1 LVFGLLGSAV
11 RHLADRT
18 FFAYFRSEIQ
28 NCDPMNNIKID
39 LEHIFGFIP
48 EESLNSLQPEIDHHY
63 ASLWQKTGAGNDF
76 LGWMDLPSAF
86 DKDLFRRME
95 EDAARLR
102 ENSEI
107 FVVIGIGGSYLGAR
121 AVIEALGHQFYD
133 LMENRK
139 YPYIIYAGHNLGED
153 YHAELLELLD
163 KKDYSLAVIS
173 KSGTTTEPAIAFRI
187 LKNHLEKKYGKA
199 EARKRIIA
207 VTDKARGALKTLSDS
222 EGYPTYVV
230 PDDVGGRYSVLTPV
244 GLLPIAMAGFD
255 IRKLVEGAAEMESY
269 SRQAK
274 TIADNPV
281 MTYAAA
287 RNALYRKGKTIEILV
302 NYLPNLY
309 YLTEWWKQLY
319 GESEGKQGK
328 GIFPAGA
335 GFTTD
340 LHSMGQYIQDGMRN
354 IFETVLSVENSSKT
368 LVIPRIKDDS
378 DSLNYLAGKRI
389 GYVNRMAEKGTLMAH
404 VDGGVPNI
412 RVSVPEINEYN
423 LGQLIYFF
431 ELACGLSG
439 YMLGVNPFDQPGV
452 EAYKKNMFAL
462 LGKK

>member
-1 LVFGLLGSAV
+1 
-11 RHLADRT
+11 
-18 FFAYFRSEIQ
+18 
-28 NCDPMNNIKID
+28 MNKINID
-39 LEHIFGFIP
+39 LSNLYSFVA
-48 EESLNSLQPEIDHHY
+48 EEKIQSLQKEIDIHY
-63 ASLWQKTGAGNDF
+63 PSLWTKTGKGSDF
-76 LGWMDLPSAF
+76 LGWVELPSQF
-86 DKDLFRRME
+86 DQDLFRRME

-133 LMENRK
+133 LLDK
-139 YPYIIYAGHNLGED
+139 KKHPYIVYAGHQLSQD
-153 YHAELLELLD
+153 YMAELLDILEH
-163 KKDYSLAVIS
+163 KDYSLAVIS

-187 LKNHLEKKYGKA
+187 LKNHLEKKYGK
-199 EARKRIIA
+199 EGARKRIIA
-207 VTDKARGALKTLSDS
+207 ITDRQKGALKSLADR

-244 GLLPIAMAGFD
+244 GLLPLAVAGFD
-255 IRKLVEGAAEMESY
+255 IRKLVEGAADMEAFSVKH
-269 SRQAK
+269 K

-281 MTYAAA
+281 LAYAAA
-287 RNALYRKGKTIEILV
+287 RNALYRSGKTVEILV
-302 NYLPNLY
+302 NYLPNLA

-319 GESEGKQGK
+319 GESEGKEGK
-328 GIFPAGA
+328 GLFPAGV

-340 LHSMGQYIQDGMRN
+340 LHSMGQFIQEGARIM
-354 IFETVLSVENSSKT
+354 FETVLSVEKSRHNLTVPISD
-368 LVIPRIKDDS
+368 DDS
-378 DSLNYLAGKRI
+378 DGLNYLAGKEI
-389 GYVNRMAEKGTLMAH
+389 SHVNHMAELGTLMAH

-412 RVSVPEINEYN
+412 RIQIPEISEYT

-439 YMLGVNPFDQPGV
+439 YLLGVNPFDQPGV

-462 LGKK
+462 LGKPK